1 MHGHSLPMQLES
13 KVESDFVDNTRRSV
27 SLSTTTPLADESNL
41 KSVMKGTS
49 SPSAGESTQPKGVQL
64 SLSAV
69 DAPVRRLSAVCA
81 SQTPS
86 PAGAVSLVHLHAHA
100 QGVADTRAA
109 GKASAV
115 GEDVKPKE
123 RRSMGALPSTPPT
136 EGEAMVVRRQP
147 EELPRKD
154 AQDRVF
160 GERKRSTVTATQL
173 RGVSMEDDR
182 EDVVSE
188 PSVKGMAEPAE
199 GLAAAKRAHEARI
212 ADFERDNE
220 EWFSKQ
226 KACAVPAGHD
236 GVRLKLPLA
245 DDDISKLIHS
255 FTCPYDLPHEP
266 SSMSRHIHIRS

>member
-1 MHGHSLPMQLES
+1 
-13 KVESDFVDNTRRSV
+13 
-27 SLSTTTPLADESNL
+27 
-41 KSVMKGTS
+41 
-49 SPSAGESTQPKGVQL
+49 
-64 SLSAV
+64 
-69 DAPVRRLSAVCA
+69 
-81 SQTPS
+81 
-86 PAGAVSLVHLHAHA
+86 
-100 QGVADTRAA
+100 
-109 GKASAV
+109 
-115 GEDVKPKE
+115 
-123 RRSMGALPSTPPT
+123 MGALPSTPPT

-226 KACAVPAGHD
+226 KACTVPAGHLGAD
-236 GVRLKLPLA
+236 REACRCSAARHRRTHQLQGVFGRFRGVR
-245 DDDISKLIHS
+245 
-255 FTCPYDLPHEP
+255 
-266 SSMSRHIHIRS
+266 